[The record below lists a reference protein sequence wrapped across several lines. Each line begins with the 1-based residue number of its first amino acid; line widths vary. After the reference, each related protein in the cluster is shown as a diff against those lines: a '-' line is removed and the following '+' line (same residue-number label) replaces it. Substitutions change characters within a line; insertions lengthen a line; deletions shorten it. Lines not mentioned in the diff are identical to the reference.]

1 MASQSAS
8 IIFGFARSVTAKK
21 RGYATATIQCG
32 LLEAANQYMGGSGLI
47 STDTVRSHFPS
58 QRIPVAWFQGQP
70 IYMDVTWY
78 RFFDYIVNTQLGGFN
93 GPKLSDITDTVSSS
107 STAAIDA
114 QNAVSIVAQTVNAN
128 ADALAATVQVSQ
140 AAALPGAT
148 QIPQPVYTERGV
160 QR

>member
-1 MASQSAS
+1 MATQSAIISIGFSQS
-8 IIFGFARSVTAKK
+8 GTAMKA
-21 RGYATATIQCG
+21 GSAVATVQCG
-32 LLEAANQYMGGSGLI
+32 TLEAANQYMGGNGLI
-47 STDTVRSHFPS
+47 AADTLRSHFPS
-58 QRIPVAWFQGQP
+58 QRIPVAWFKGEP
-70 IYMDVTWY
+70 IYMDLTWY

-93 GPKLSDITDTVSSS
+93 GPKLSDITDTVASS

-148 QIPQPVYTERGV
+148 QIPNPTYTTRGV
-160 QR
+160 QP